1 MNEHSFFLIKLIC
14 FKFLKLLFHDQ
25 GTDKQRSHVH
35 VTYISDNDV
44 LHVSIEFEINT
55 YGIRKMKVMT
65 VVFVGHGFTVDGS

>member
-1 MNEHSFFLIKLIC
+1 M
-14 FKFLKLLFHDQ
+14 LKLLFRDQ

-35 VTYISDNDV
+35 VTYISDNNV